1 MNMLN
6 SKKNNSMVYMNTLY
20 NKKNNNFHN
29 AN

>member
-6 SKKNNSMVYMNTLY
+6 SKKNNNMVYMNTLY
-20 NKKNNNFHN
+20 NKKNNNIHN